1 MSEIDNNQDQ
11 DIQNPNPQSDQL
23 QDCKNELAQWKERSL
38 RISADFENYKKRV
51 EREKDQWIRMA
62 QSNILFDLLS
72 IADDF
77 DRALSEARK
86 SGSDQLKV
94 WIEGFELTKKSLD
107 KLLTKYDVQ
116 EIKDTGQFNPELH
129 EAVMNVESPD
139 HKSGDIVN
147 VLQKG
152 YTFKGHIL
160 RPAKVS
166 VVQ

>member
-1 MSEIDNNQDQ
+1 MSEIDNNQDVHN
-11 DIQNPNPQSDQL
+11 QNSQPDQL
-23 QDCKNELAQWKERSL
+23 QECKNELAQWKERSL

-77 DRALSEARK
+77 DRALNEARK

-107 KLLTKYDVQ
+107 KLLAKYDVQ
-116 EIKDTGQFNPELH
+116 EVKETVKFNPELH
-129 EAVMNVESPD
+129 EAVMHVESPD
-139 HKSGDIVN
+139 HKSGDVVT

-152 YTFKGHIL
+152 YVFKGHVL

-166 VVQ
+166 VAQ